1 MTDLHLNAFVDEF
14 ITLVNTFDD
23 FDKFTE
29 TRKKK
34 YWLPRTKWL
43 IDVLPWN
50 EIRDAG
56 LNKQRLE
63 VFDDSYALLIC
74 TYTKYPIMNTS
85 NTYFDKLVK
94 NL

>member
-1 MTDLHLNAFVDEF
+1 MTALHLNAIVNEF
-14 ITLVNTFDD
+14 IPLVNTFDD

-34 YWLPRTKWL
+34 YWLPKTQWL

-63 VFDDSYALLIC
+63 VFDDR
-74 TYTKYPIMNTS
+74 MQ
-85 NTYFDKLVK
+85 F
-94 NL
+94 